1 MEFTFTFVETF
12 LLAIQLGAPL
22 FAALVFDIVLLG
34 LLVGHFEKWRRR
46 EAIYWAFITATTV
59 GYGDFRPAKGISR
72 FFAIVIAVHG
82 LIFFAIL
89 GSIAVQATLVA
100 AGEHLD
106 PQALKTL
113 RR

>member
-1 MEFTFTFVETF
+1 MEFTFTFVKTF
-12 LLAIQLGAPL
+12 FLAIKLGAPL
-22 FAALVFDIVLLG
+22 VAALVIGIVLLG
-34 LLVGHFEKWRRR
+34 LLVGRFEKWRRR

-59 GYGDFRPAKGISR
+59 GYGDYRPTRGISR

-82 LIFFAIL
+82 LIFFAVL

-106 PQALKTL
+106 PLTL
-113 RR
+113 QSLRQ